1 MQASYQI
8 TLGKPLIT
16 GQNMSHKQRQIVIL
30 SDFILKS
37 HVDYHLSRI
46 TVIVC
51 TAFPTVSM
59 WS

>member
-8 TLGKPLIT
+8 TLEKPLIT
-16 GQNMSHKQRQIVIL
+16 GQIMSHKQRQIVIL

-37 HVDYHLSRI
+37 DVDYNLSRI